1 MAMITEGS
9 NKNRTRSIKQQAIL
23 ESATEL
29 LLNKPTATLQEIA
42 DYSGIGIATLHR
54 YFSTKENLLDE
65 LALNAIHLVK
75 EAFTRIEYDDE
86 DFEKTLMSIISTLIP
101 LGNKISFLGT
111 AVSVDENPLVAE
123 GEKQLKA
130 PIISAFDMWKEKGKL
145 NKNISSH
152 WMVNVIYNLLYF
164 TWQEIQNGN
173 VAKND
178 AANLLLTT
186 VLNGFTSQQ
195 NQHV

>member
-1 MAMITEGS
+1 MAVGDV
-9 NKNRTRSIKQQAIL
+9 NHKNRGKSVKQQGIL

-29 LLNKPTATLQEIA
+29 LLSKPTATLQEIA

-54 YFSTKENLLDE
+54 YFSTKEKLLDE
-65 LALNAIHLVK
+65 LALNAISLVK
-75 EAFTRIEYDDE
+75 EAFARIEYDDE
-86 DFEKTLMSIISTLIP
+86 DLEKTLMSIFSTLIP

-123 GEKQLKA
+123 GEKELKA

-145 NKNISSH
+145 NRNMSSQ
-152 WMVNVIYNLLYF
+152 WMVNVIYNLLYL

-173 VAKND
+173 LAKND
-178 AANLLLTT
+178 APNLLLVT
-186 VLNGFTSQQ
+186 VLNGFKSK
-195 NQHV
+195 

>member
-1 MAMITEGS
+1 MVAIGEI
-9 NKNRTRSIKQQAIL
+9 NHKNRGKSVKKQGIL

-29 LLNKPTATLQEIA
+29 LLSKPTATLQEIA

-54 YFSTKENLLDE
+54 HFSTKEKLLDE
-65 LALNAIHLVK
+65 LALNAIELVQ

-86 DFEKTLMSIISTLIP
+86 DLEKTLLSILSTLIP
-101 LGNKISFLGT
+101 LGSKISFLGT

-145 NKNISSH
+145 NKNISSQ
-152 WMVNVIYNLLYF
+152 WMVNVIYNLLYL

-173 VAKND
+173 LAKND
-178 AANLLLTT
+178 APNLLLAT
-186 VLNGFTSQQ
+186 VLNGFT
-195 NQHV
+195 NR